1 LAYFAQEN
9 ETAELFVT
17 KKCKKNN
24 VTKIRYS
31 SYTWMNQG
39 KVRPLTDEEL
49 MLAYIAGDME
59 AFEALYGRHKGR
71 VFGFLLARLK
81 DCSEAE
87 DVFQA
92 VFAKLHRKRHQY
104 KPEIPFLPWLFT
116 LARNTM
122 IDHVRKRDAE
132 GKHVTASET
141 AIENYA
147 APVSDTS
154 SIEVGVAELSS
165 LNESQRQA
173 LELRFNQGL
182 TFAEIAEQM
191 QTSADN
197 SRQLVSRA
205 IRKLRSLMVGK
216 ERRHEKN

>member
-1 LAYFAQEN
+1 
-9 ETAELFVT
+9 
-17 KKCKKNN
+17 
-24 VTKIRYS
+24 
-31 SYTWMNQG
+31 
-39 KVRPLTDEEL
+39 
-49 MLAYIAGDME
+49 MLAYIAGDMG
-59 AFEALYGRHKGR
+59 AFEVLYGRHRSR
-71 VFGFLLARLK
+71 VFGFLLGRLK
-81 DCSEAE
+81 DRSEAE

-92 VFAKLHRKRHQY
+92 VFAKLHRNRQQF
-104 KPEIPFLPWLFT
+104 KPESPFLPWLFT
-116 LARNTM
+116 LARNTL

-147 APVSDTS
+147 APVADTS
-154 SIEVGVAELSS
+154 PIAAGVAELSR

-197 SRQLVSRA
+197 PRQIISRA

-216 ERRHEKN
+216 ERRHDQS

>member
-1 LAYFAQEN
+1 
-9 ETAELFVT
+9 
-17 KKCKKNN
+17 
-24 VTKIRYS
+24 
-31 SYTWMNQG
+31 
-39 KVRPLTDEEL
+39 LTDEEL
-49 MLAYIAGDME
+49 MLAYINGDME
-59 AFEALYGRHKGR
+59 AFEVLYGRHRSR
-71 VFGFLLARLK
+71 VFGFLLSRLK
-81 DCSEAE
+81 NHSEAE

-104 KPEIPFLPWLFT
+104 KPEIPFLPWLFI

-132 GKHVTASET
+132 GKYVTISEA

-147 APVSDTS
+147 APISDAPS
-154 SIEVGVAELSS
+154 VDVAIAELAR
-165 LNESQRQA
+165 LTESQRQA

-197 SRQLVSRA
+197 SRQIISRA
-205 IRKLRSLMVGK
+205 IRKLRSLMVGT

>member
-1 LAYFAQEN
+1 
-9 ETAELFVT
+9 
-17 KKCKKNN
+17 
-24 VTKIRYS
+24 
-31 SYTWMNQG
+31 
-39 KVRPLTDEEL
+39 
-49 MLAYIAGDME
+49 MLDYIAGDME

-81 DCSEAE
+81 DRSEAE

-92 VFAKLHRKRHQY
+92 VFAKLHRKRQQY
-104 KPEIPFLPWLFT
+104 RQEFPFLPWLFT
-116 LARNTM
+116 LARNTL

-132 GKHVTASET
+132 GRQVTAAEA

-147 APVSDTS
+147 APVADASP
-154 SIEVGVAELSS
+154 IAAGVAELSR

-216 ERRHEKN
+216 ERRHEQS